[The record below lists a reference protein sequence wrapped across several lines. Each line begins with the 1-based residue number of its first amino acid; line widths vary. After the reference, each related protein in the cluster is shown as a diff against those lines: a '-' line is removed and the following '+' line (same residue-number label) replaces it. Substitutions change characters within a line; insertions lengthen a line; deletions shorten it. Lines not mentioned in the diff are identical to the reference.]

1 MFNLYELVDALVGLF
16 ESPEAFTEKL
26 TGFFERGKAD
36 IDAITA
42 AGDDLIPESLLPLE
56 DYWHS
61 NEPDLHAAY
70 LFTHAGRPDLT
81 QKWVRWAADALY
93 SDAPDGIP
101 GNDDAGTMSAWY
113 VLSAM
118 GLMAI
123 SGTDRYWIGVPLFE
137 SIDLLLPSGE
147 TLSVRAEGASSERCY
162 VHGLTV
168 NGDPWPEPFIDHAT
182 LAAGAHL
189 VFTLSDTPGDW
200 GR

>member
-1 MFNLYELVDALVGLF
+1 M
-16 ESPEAFTEKL
+16 
-26 TGFFERGKAD
+26 
-36 IDAITA
+36 
-42 AGDDLIPESLLPLE
+42 
-56 DYWHS
+56 
-61 NEPDLHAAY
+61 
-70 LFTHAGRPDLT
+70 
-81 QKWVRWAADALY
+81 RWAADALY

-137 SIDLLLPSGE
+137 SIDLVLPSGE
-147 TLSVRAEGASSERCY
+147 TLSVRAEGASEDRFY
-162 VHGLTV
+162 VHDLTV
-168 NGDPWPEPFIDHAT
+168 NGAPWPEPFIDHAT